1 MAYVIVATR
10 LGFGS
15 EPLSLE
21 CDVRCWGPFRDD
33 ETAHRRLTTYK
44 RAVDRAGLS
53 DDWQLGLEYVFPGRD
68 RSWRICTTSG
78 SRRARRT
85 RRRGVARRRRT
96 HPLSRLATRG
106 VVERES
112 LGYAFAYRTRI
123 DP

>member
-53 DDWQLGLEYVFPGRD
+53 DDWQLGLEYVFPG
-68 RSWRICTTSG
+68 SEP
-78 SRRARRT
+78 ARQ
-85 RRRGVARRRRT
+85 
-96 HPLSRLATRG
+96 
-106 VVERES
+106 VVEDLHNVGQQARK
-112 LGYAFAYRTRI
+112 AYEAARSG
-123 DP
+123 